1 MPGRAVTFGR
11 PKVTKNHHGASPPGT
26 PGKAVRRIWCFQNIP
41 FLTFTEVP
49 LLAGRLCAN
58 RTKPNQARL
67 LTLWALLFGSVFAQF
82 SAIRHVGAGLT
93 RPLRLRP
100 AAGDECPPVS
110 PCCPFPPYRIF
121 SRTHALCRARRPRRA
136 AGFPPGL
143 GAHRPLRLRPAAGDE
158 CPPVSPCCP
167 FLPYRI
173 FSRTHALCR
182 ARRPGR
188 AAGFPPGL
196 GAHRPLRLRPA
207 VVMSKLPAWKEHFA

>member
-121 SRTHALCRARRPRRA
+121 SRTHALCRARRRA
-136 AGFPPGL
+136 SAGCRCAPPSCRGWMPACFARTC
-143 GAHRPLRLRPAAGDE
+143 GCIAAGDWNVFW
-158 CPPVSPCCP
+158 CMYLL
-167 FLPYRI
+167 FWL
-173 FSRTHALCR
+173 
-182 ARRPGR
+182 
-188 AAGFPPGL
+188 
-196 GAHRPLRLRPA
+196 
-207 VVMSKLPAWKEHFA
+207 